1 MTVAVQNVYTYAS
14 VSGGEVDPVLS
25 VTVSAASDLAIILF
39 TAHTNSAS
47 STQGTFARNGQS
59 FASLGTVSSGDFST
73 LKAWFLRNPSTGT
86 HNITSTTGGI
96 RQGFVAIVLTGV
108 SQAADPATIAT
119 NNAQSLDITAAADST
134 VFDAWIERN
143 ANAATYTQGAGQTSL
158 SSLTFADGGGG
169 GEGKLNV
176 SSKNGT
182 AGTVTM
188 SWSSTGGSPEEGSH
202 ISVVV
207 LAAAVAGAGQLIN
220 GNLINGLL
228 VGGSIR

>member
-1 MTVAVQNVYTYAS
+1 MAIAIQNTYTYAS

-86 HNITSTTGGI
+86 HNITSSTGGI
-96 RQGFVAIVLTGV
+96 RQGFVAHVLTGV
-108 SQAADPATIAT
+108 SQSADPTTIT
-119 NNAQSLDITAAADST
+119 TSNAQSLDITAIAGSR
-134 VFDAWIERN
+134 VFDGWVERN
-143 ANAATYTQGAGQTSL
+143 SDSAVYTQGAGQTL
-158 SSLTFADGGGG
+158 LTSLTFADGGGG
-169 GEGKLNV
+169 GEGTLNTSV
-176 SSKNGT
+176 ENGT

-188 SWSSTGGSPEEGSH
+188 SWTSAGGAPEEGSH
-202 ISVVV
+202 IAVVV
-207 LAAAVAGAGQLIN
+207 NEASASGNANLLGGKLA
-220 GNLINGLL
+220 GLL
-228 VGGSIR
+228 RGKL